1 MASFQGNVGDV
12 ASHRAFR
19 TWFESL
25 FPNLE
30 IQWIDIEIR
39 KFYRDIDTA
48 WEIFDEAVSRSNCLI
63 IGGGN
68 YLELWP
74 ENSPTGT
81 SLPFSRKEMEDLSVP
96 IFINSVGVDDGQG
109 VGQSASQNFAKF
121 INSFV
126 DSKRNLLSV
135 RNDGSLSV
143 VKRFLNP
150 ENWNK
155 CFELPDH
162 AFFTNWTS
170 EVTDFQK
177 TRITIGI
184 NLAIDMPE
192 IRFSKYNQDAFEF
205 LSQLALTLNRLL
217 DFYDILDLCF
227 IPHMYSDMK
236 AISFILGELKDTH
249 RRERATVTTYD
260 TRANSQEFTEAYSQ
274 LDGVV
279 AMRFHS
285 HVFGIS
291 KGIPVFSLNSY
302 PQIEKL
308 LKNVGL
314 ESIESYD
321 FQDHYEVLADQL
333 FSFVEEIVKKSVRT
347 EQFEEFHAFI
357 RLDREIA
364 GVKIQQWLNSEAK

>member
-30 IQWIDIEIR
+30 IQWLDIEIR
-39 KFYRDIDTA
+39 NFYRDTDLA
-48 WEIFDEAVSRSNCLI
+48 WEIFDGAVSRSNCLI

-68 YLELWP
+68 FLELWP

-109 VGQSASQNFAKF
+109 VGQSASQNFAEF

-126 DSKRNLLSV
+126 DNNRNLLSV

-143 VKRFLNP
+143 MQRFLNP

-205 LSQLALTLNRLL
+205 LSQLALTLDRLL
-217 DFYDILDLCF
+217 DFHDILDLRF

-260 TRANSQEFTEAYSQ
+260 TRANSQEFLEAYSQ

-279 AMRFHS
+279 GMRFHS

-308 LKNVGL
+308 LNNIGL
-314 ESIESYD
+314 ESIKSYD
-321 FQDHYEVLADQL
+321 FQDHHEVLADQL
-333 FSFVEEIVKKSVRT
+333 LSFVEEIVKKSVRI
-347 EQFEEFHAFI
+347 EQFEEFHNFM
-357 RLDREIA
+357 RLNREIA
-364 GVKIQQWLNSEAK
+364 GTKIQKWLDSEVK